1 MIEITTESIAGRKV
15 ARSSRLGPDTLS
27 SKERSGALNALPALP
42 LAEDQA
48 LSQAEAAYRQL
59 RDKLIM
65 LEIRPGEPINDG
77 QLAAELGFGRTPV
90 REAIKRLEVDHLVVS
105 YPRRGTF
112 ATSVDFTELADVSEI
127 RELLEPL
134 AARRAASRA
143 SDAMRRELMH
153 VADTIAQL
161 DPGPGGSRDLMRYD
175 LTVHRLIYKAA
186 ANPHLED
193 TLIRYD
199 NLATRIW
206 CLVLDKVPSVSGHIV
221 EHVELLTAIADGDED
236 RAAELALHHV
246 VSFEESV
253 RKVL

>member
-1 MIEITTESIAGRKV
+1 
-15 ARSSRLGPDTLS
+15 
-27 SKERSGALNALPALP
+27 LNALPVMPA
-42 LAEDQA
+42 AEDEV

-112 ATSVDFTELADVSEI
+112 ATNVDFTELADVSEI

-143 SDAMRRELMH
+143 SETMRREMLH
-153 VADTIAQL
+153 VADTIAGL
-161 DPGPGGSRDLMRYD
+161 EPGLGGSRDLMRYD

-221 EHVELLTAIADGDED
+221 EHVELLTAVAGGDED